1 MGEENFVIWLDE
13 RTYIT
18 VEFLT
23 LRGSVVSF
31 IVRLMRKDSRG
42 DSILSRFDTAH
53 GTPHQD
59 LLTPSGNLKRKEWML
74 DASLNEALTRAIRH
88 FKAHHED
95 YQG

>member
-1 MGEENFVIWLDE
+1 MGAENYVIWLDE
-13 RTYIT
+13 RTYLA
-18 VEFLT
+18 VEFVT
-23 LRGSVVSF
+23 LRGKVVSF
-31 IVRLMRKDSRG
+31 IVRLMRRDSRG

-59 LLTPSGNLKRKEWML
+59 LLTSSGNLRKKEWML
-74 DASLNEALTRAIRH
+74 DSSLNEALTRAIRH